1 MRLPGPRCPGDPSA
15 CVLRPHIVPGHPIPT
30 RRECRFARGPLARM
44 AARRAVPIRQA
55 MKADSFLLET
65 QVITPVSTDSSS
77 PGTESATAA
86 ALYSSL
92 RLSDILRGCKE
103 LLAARFAL
111 GRLSFVQHR
120 ANDSTVTLFPT
131 EEGGEAAPAGPKIIV
146 LGKSRLRRCI
156 AQRKKLIV
164 NLRNPSD
171 YDAVEQG
178 HLLQPGAGC
187 VMYLPLMLNGNM
199 KGILVVSLLRGAR
212 PDRADHEYLD
222 YVSQHLAL
230 AIENSDAHYLEQ
242 RRGRQLSMVSE
253 IARQAVM
260 VEDLDEF
267 LGAAPEMLRRGFN
280 YDLVQVWT
288 MGPKQETLY
297 LAGCAHRS
305 TQHEATC
312 GCTPRIV
319 EDCVRQGQTLCNN
332 NCLESTATD
341 SQCCEGIASQL
352 AVPIRM
358 RNKPLGV
365 LCLASKRLDAFP
377 AEDIDIMDGVV
388 SVIATAYDNLRAF
401 KHAQQSKEYMQAVLE
416 SAKDQA
422 VVSTDLS
429 GRVMTSSAGSEPVFR
444 LSQQEM
450 PGKLLTDL
458 FNNEE
463 FRKEL
468 AAYLADPARMSFE
481 RRKLPHS
488 GAKADSF
495 LDVTV
500 QRALDPENRPIGF
513 LCLARDVTENVL
525 LQERLEALSITDEL
539 TGLYNKRHF
548 FAVLATEIER
558 SRRFSHRLSLCFFDL
573 DGLKQYNDTR
583 GHLSGDR
590 ALKETADL
598 LQGLVRSNV
607 DSCYRYG
614 GDEFTIVMP
623 STNKFNAQI
632 VVERI
637 RGKLSENF
645 RGMITASIGI
655 AECSDLDTAENL
667 VEKAD
672 RAMYI
677 AKVRGGNRVFVA
689 E

>member
-1 MRLPGPRCPGDPSA
+1 
-15 CVLRPHIVPGHPIPT
+15 
-30 RRECRFARGPLARM
+30 
-44 AARRAVPIRQA
+44 

-65 QVITPVSTDSSS
+65 QVTRSAPPESPFSVAESTV
-77 PGTESATAA
+77 AA
-86 ALYSSL
+86 ALHSSL
-92 RLSDILRGCKE
+92 RLGDILRGCRE

-111 GRLSFVQHR
+111 GRVSFVQHR
-120 ANDSTVTLFPT
+120 ANDSTVTLFST
-131 EEGGEAAPAGPKIIV
+131 EEAGQGALAGPRIII

-164 NLRNPSD
+164 NLRSPAD
-171 YDAVEQG
+171 YDAVEQE

-187 VMYLPLMLNGNM
+187 VMYLPLTLNGNM
-199 KGILVVSLLRGAR
+199 KGILVVSLLRGAH
-212 PDRADHEYLD
+212 PDRPDHEYLD

-260 VEDLDEF
+260 LEDLDEF
-267 LGAAPEMLRRGFN
+267 LGAAPELLRRGFN
-280 YDLVQVWT
+280 YDLVQLWT
-288 MGPKQETLY
+288 IGLKQETLY
-297 LAGCAHRS
+297 LAGCAHRT
-305 TQHEATC
+305 TQHQATC
-312 GCTPRIV
+312 SCTPEIV
-319 EDCVRQGQTLCNN
+319 EVCVRQGRTLCNN
-332 NCLESTATD
+332 NCLQSASSD
-341 SQCCEGIASQL
+341 SPCCEGIASQL
-352 AVPIRM
+352 AVPIRL
-358 RNKPLGV
+358 RNKTLGV
-365 LCLASKRLDAFP
+365 LCLASERLDAFP
-377 AEDIDIMDGVV
+377 ADDIDIMDGVV
-388 SVIATAYDNLRAF
+388 SVIATAFDNLRAF
-401 KHAQQSKEYMQAVLE
+401 KHAEQSKEYMQAVLE

-429 GRVMTSSAGSEPVFR
+429 GRVMTSSAGSEPVFS

-450 PGKLLTDL
+450 LGKHITDL

-463 FRKEL
+463 FRKDL
-468 AAYLADPARMSFE
+468 AAYLADPSRMSLE

-488 GAKADSF
+488 GTKANSF

-548 FAVLATEIER
+548 FAVLAAEIER
-558 SRRFSHRLSLCFFDL
+558 SRRFGHRLSLCFFDL

-637 RGKLSENF
+637 RGKLSDNF

-655 AECSDLDTAENL
+655 AECTDLDTAENL

>member
-1 MRLPGPRCPGDPSA
+1 LAPLDVQGSA
-15 CVLRPHIVPGHPIPT
+15 
-30 RRECRFARGPLARM
+30 
-44 AARRAVPIRQA
+44 PIRQT
-55 MKADSFLLET
+55 MKANSFLLEANT
-65 QVITPVSTDSSS
+65 APAAPVVS
-77 PGTESATAA
+77 PVTKLESATAA

-92 RLSDILRGCKE
+92 KLSDILRGCRN
-103 LLAARFAL
+103 LLAGRLAL
-111 GRLSFVQHR
+111 GRLCFVQHR
-120 ANDSTVTLFPT
+120 VNDSTVTLFST
-131 EEGGEAAPAGPKIIV
+131 DDTGAADFDAPRIIV

-156 AQRKKLIV
+156 AQRRKLIV
-164 NLRNPSD
+164 NLRGPSD
-171 YDAVEQG
+171 RDPVEQE
-178 HLLQPGAGC
+178 HLLPAGAGC
-187 VMYLPLMLNGNM
+187 VMYLPLTLNGNI
-199 KGILVVSLLRGAR
+199 KGILVVSLLRGAAL
-212 PDRADHEYLD
+212 DRSDQDYLD
-222 YVSQHLAL
+222 YVATHLAL

-260 VEDLDEF
+260 LEDLDDF
-267 LGAAPEMLRRGFN
+267 LSTAPELLRRGFN
-280 YDLVQVWT
+280 YDLVQLWT
-288 MGPKQETLY
+288 MGPKQETLH

-305 TQHEATC
+305 TDHEATC
-312 GCTPRIV
+312 SYTPGMV
-319 EDCVRQGQTLCNN
+319 EECVRQGQTLCDN
-332 NCLESTATD
+332 NCLESGVAGAA
-341 SQCCEGIASQL
+341 CCEGIASQL
-352 AVPIRM
+352 AVPIRL

-365 LCLASKRLDAFP
+365 LCVATKRLDAFP
-377 AEDIDIMDGVV
+377 ADDIDIMDGVV
-388 SVIATAYDNLRAF
+388 SVIATAFDNLRAF

-422 VVSTDLS
+422 VVSTDLI
-429 GRVMTSSAGSEPVFR
+429 GRVMTSSAGSEPVFS

-450 PGKLLTDL
+450 SGRHITDL
-458 FNNEE
+458 FNNTD
-463 FRKEL
+463 FREEL
-468 AAYLADPARMSFE
+468 AAYLADPERMSLE
-481 RRKLPHS
+481 RRKLSHS
-488 GAKADSF
+488 GARAGSF

-500 QRALDPENRPIGF
+500 QRVLDPENHPIGF

-558 SRRFSHRLSLCFFDL
+558 SRRFHHRLSLCFFDL

-590 ALKETADL
+590 ALKETASL
-598 LQGLVRSNV
+598 IQGLVRANV

-623 STNKFNAQI
+623 ATSKFNAQI

-645 RGMITASIGI
+645 HSMITASIGI

-667 VEKAD
+667 VESAD

-677 AKVRGGNRVFVA
+677 AKARGGNRVFVA
-689 E
+689 D

>member
-1 MRLPGPRCPGDPSA
+1 
-15 CVLRPHIVPGHPIPT
+15 
-30 RRECRFARGPLARM
+30 
-44 AARRAVPIRQA
+44 
-55 MKADSFLLET
+55 MKANSFLLET
-65 QVITPVSTDSSS
+65 STAPSAPADAAVS
-77 PGTESATAA
+77 GVESATTA

-92 RLSDILRGCKE
+92 RLSDILRGCRD

-120 ANDSTVTLFPT
+120 ANDSTVTLFSAD
-131 EEGGEAAPAGPKIIV
+131 EAGEAAFVGPRIIV

-156 AQRKKLIV
+156 VQQKKLIV
-164 NLRNPSD
+164 NLRSPAD
-171 YDAVEQG
+171 YDAVEQE
-178 HLLQPGAGC
+178 HLLPSGAGC
-187 VMYLPLMLNGNM
+187 VIYLPLTLNGNP
-199 KGILVVSLLRGAR
+199 KGIVVVSLLRGAH
-212 PDRADHEYLD
+212 PDRSDHDYLD
-222 YVSQHLAL
+222 YVTQHLAL

-260 VEDLDEF
+260 LEDLDDF
-267 LGAAPEMLRRGFN
+267 LGTAPELLRRGFN
-280 YDLVQVWT
+280 YDLVQLWT
-288 MGPKQETLY
+288 TGPKQEMLY
-297 LAGCAHRS
+297 LAGCAHR
-305 TQHEATC
+305 TTDHEATC
-312 GCTPRIV
+312 GCTPRMV
-319 EDCVRQGQTLCNN
+319 EECARQGQTLCNN
-332 NCLESTATD
+332 NCLESSATNTP
-341 SQCCEGIASQL
+341 CCEGIASQL
-352 AVPIRM
+352 AVPIRL

-377 AEDIDIMDGVV
+377 ADDIDIMDGVV
-388 SVIATAYDNLRAF
+388 SVIATAFDNLSAF
-401 KHAQQSKEYMQAVLE
+401 KHARQSKEYMQAVLE

-450 PGKLLTDL
+450 LGKHITEL

-463 FRKEL
+463 FREEL
-468 AAYLADPARMSFE
+468 AVYLADPARMLLE

-488 GAKADSF
+488 GAPAGAF

-500 QRALDPENRPIGF
+500 QRALDPENHPIGF
-513 LCLARDVTENVL
+513 LCLARDVTENVH

-548 FAVLATEIER
+548 FSVLATEIER
-558 SRRFSHRLSLCFFDL
+558 SRRFHHQLSLCFFDL

-590 ALKETADL
+590 ALKETASL

-614 GDEFTIVMP
+614 GDEFTIIMP
-623 STNKFNAQI
+623 ATNRFNAQI

-645 RGMITASIGI
+645 RSMITTSIGI

-677 AKVRGGNRVFVA
+677 AKVRGGNRVFMA